1 MKDLK
6 HSTRQRF
13 ISVEFDYPPPEIEAE
28 IVKKESGCSDEQ
40 AGALA
45 KLGEKVRNLRDHGL
59 AEGASTRLLIY
70 AGRLMTEGIPPRRAC
85 QVAIVWTLTDEP
97 ELQRSVEE
105 VVSLHLRIEVSMGL
119 STPDLVRQALARR
132 SKWAVADDG
141 LMPAAVLVLLY
152 PKDGDYCVLLNKRS
166 EQVEHHKG
174 EISFPGGARDPE
186 DRDFTDTALREA
198 EEEMGI
204 RPADVTILGELDD
217 VVTRS
222 RFGVRVFVGE
232 IPYPYP
238 FNPSD
243 LEIAEVLEVPVR
255 SLYDPANIRW
265 ETRFTGEGLAT
276 VYSYVFN
283 EHVVFGAT
291 AKILQQFLDL
301 MEEALKKEG
310 LTS

>member
-1 MKDLK
+1 
-6 HSTRQRF
+6 
-13 ISVEFDYPPPEIEAE
+13 
-28 IVKKESGCSDEQ
+28 
-40 AGALA
+40 
-45 KLGEKVRNLRDHGL
+45 
-59 AEGASTRLLIY
+59 
-70 AGRLMTEGIPPRRAC
+70 
-85 QVAIVWTLTDEP
+85 
-97 ELQRSVEE
+97 
-105 VVSLHLRIEVSMGL
+105 MGL

-222 RFGVRVFVGE
+222 GFGVRVFVGE